1 MININKI
8 IQEYNKGFSIRSL
21 SLKYNIDRFELSEL
35 LKINDV
41 EIRNRNQ
48 IKFNFRYNSEK
59 YKTNKNNERYVAID
73 KNNPSVKIYDV
84 NNKSGK
90 ISKYLKET
98 YSIETPNVYQTH
110 KYFMLNGEYWYEKY
124 FIFEIEQIEIQINK
138 HMHYKP
144 FGYWNNKDNCFNEAK
159 KYRNKYEL
167 QTNCM
172 GCYNGLRRNG
182 WLDEADNLFFNKEIQ
197 YKNYTEKI
205 HLIYVYEFNE
215 LNSCYVGRTSN
226 LKRRHRQHNNG
237 TFINGKLQYDSVKKF
252 SLENGINELKEPI
265 ILECKLNAIESQ
277 EKEEYWLNYYK
288 DNGWNILNKASVG
301 INKSSL
307 GATLKWTYDKC
318 KEIASMCKT
327 RNEMKRINQS
337 AYNSAKHNK
346 WLDELLPLA
355 KKENGYWNN
364 FDNCQEVAKECKGR
378 KDLFIKYPSCYNA
391 CRKNGF
397 LDKLR
402 YKLC

>member
-1 MININKI
+1 M
-8 IQEYNKGFSIRSL
+8 
-21 SLKYNIDRFELSEL
+21 
-35 LKINDV
+35 
-41 EIRNRNQ
+41 
-48 IKFNFRYNSEK
+48 
-59 YKTNKNNERYVAID
+59 
-73 KNNPSVKIYDV
+73 
-84 NNKSGK
+84 
-90 ISKYLKET
+90 
-98 YSIETPNVYQTH
+98 
-110 KYFMLNGEYWYEKY
+110 
-124 FIFEIEQIEIQINK
+124 
-138 HMHYKP
+138 
-144 FGYWNNKDNCFNEAK
+144 
-159 KYRNKYEL
+159 
-167 QTNCM
+167 
-172 GCYNGLRRNG
+172 
-182 WLDEADNLFFNKEIQ
+182 
-197 YKNYTEKI
+197 
-205 HLIYVYEFNE
+205 
-215 LNSCYVGRTSN
+215 
-226 LKRRHRQHNNG
+226 
-237 TFINGKLQYDSVKKF
+237 
-252 SLENGINELKEPI
+252 KEPI

-318 KEIASMCKT
+318 EEIATMCKT